1 MKKGNKTRLIF
12 WGIIW
17 IVVLALAGF
26 GYYSYLNGHGIKGE
40 VRHNLKPIVEKFN
53 NLKGLET
60 YKNAGIDINAEI
72 KDTQIVVSYKTSGA
86 TASFTFDYQNIAS
99 EKVLYMKYSTADEA
113 TANLIIK
120 SMIESVSIVNG
131 HTEGEVFNT
140 YKLEDFFNT
149 TILEGVQIKSVTNGN
164 EIYID
169 INKSVIDGLKNSG
182 NNENNNTENNTP
194 VTINDEDLNSLKNEL
209 TAQKESLIQ
218 KETVTLYI
226 TESDTE
232 YTIYIVDTKD
242 DNNNYTSVSNVIKTL
257 TNEETLSKFNANIKD
272 LNSNQQFENIKVTIN
287 KDVTSIEKLTVKN
300 NVTEIVITK

>member
-1 MKKGNKTRLIF
+1 MKKGNKTRLLF

-17 IVVLALAGF
+17 IVVLGLAGF

-60 YKNAGIDINAEI
+60 YKKAGIDISAEI
-72 KDTQIVVSYKTSGA
+72 KETQIVINYKTSGA

-131 HTEGEVFNT
+131 HTEGEVFNK

-149 TILEGVQIKSVTNGN
+149 TIIEGVQIKSVTNGN

-169 INKSVIDGLKNSG
+169 INKSIIDGIK
-182 NNENNNTENNTP
+182 NNENNTEN
-194 VTINDEDLNSLKNEL
+194 TIVSINEEDLNTLKNDL
-209 TAQKESLIQ
+209 TTQKEALIQ
-218 KETVTLYI
+218 KDTVTLYV
-226 TESDTE
+226 TENTKE
-232 YTIYIVDTKD
+232 YTIYIVDTNQN
-242 DNNNYTSVSNVIKTL
+242 NNNYISVSNIIKIL
-257 TNEETLSKFNANIKD
+257 TNEETLIKFNTNIKD
-272 LNSNQQFENIKVTIN
+272 LNSNQQFENIKITIN

>member
-232 YTIYIVDTKD
+232 YIIYIVDTKD

>member
-17 IVVLALAGF
+17 IVVLGLAGF

-53 NLKGLET
+53 NLKGLEG
-60 YKNAGIDINAEI
+60 YKKAGIDISAEI
-72 KDTQIVVSYKTSGA
+72 KETQIVVNYKTSGA

-149 TILEGVQIKSVTNGN
+149 TIIEGVQIKSVTNGN

-169 INKSVIDGLKNSG
+169 INKSIIDGIK
-182 NNENNNTENNTP
+182 NNENNTEN
-194 VTINDEDLNSLKNEL
+194 TIVSINEKDLYTLKNDL
-209 TAQKESLIQ
+209 TTQQEALIQ
-218 KETVTLYI
+218 KDTVTLYV
-226 TESDTE
+226 TENDKE
-232 YTIYIVDTKD
+232 YTIYIVDTNQN
-242 DNNNYTSVSNVIKTL
+242 NNNYISVSNVIKIL
-257 TNEETLSKFNANIKD
+257 TNEETLIKFNTNIKD
-272 LNSNQQFENIKVTIN
+272 LNSNQQFENIKITIN

>member
-17 IVVLALAGF
+17 IVVLGLAGF

-53 NLKGLET
+53 NLKGLEA
-60 YKNAGIDINAEI
+60 YKKAGIDISAEI
-72 KDTQIVVSYKTSGA
+72 KETQIVVNYKTSGA

-169 INKSVIDGLKNSG
+169 INKSIIDGIK
-182 NNENNNTENNTP
+182 NNENNTEN
-194 VTINDEDLNSLKNEL
+194 TIVSINEEDLNTLKNDL
-209 TAQKESLIQ
+209 TTQKESLIQ
-218 KETVTLYI
+218 KDTVTLYV
-226 TESDTE
+226 TENDKE
-232 YTIYIVDTKD
+232 YTIYIVDTNQN
-242 DNNNYTSVSNVIKTL
+242 NNNYISVSNVIKIL
-257 TNEETLSKFNANIKD
+257 TNEETLIKFNTNIKD
-272 LNSNQQFENIKVTIN
+272 LNSNQQFENIKITIN

>member
-17 IVVLALAGF
+17 IVVLGLAGF

-53 NLKGLET
+53 NLKGLEA
-60 YKNAGIDINAEI
+60 YKKAGIDISAEI
-72 KDTQIVVSYKTSGA
+72 KETQIVVNYKTSGA

-169 INKSVIDGLKNSG
+169 INKSIIDGIK
-182 NNENNNTENNTP
+182 NNENNTEN
-194 VTINDEDLNSLKNEL
+194 TIVSINEEDLNTLKNDL
-209 TAQKESLIQ
+209 TTQKESLIQ
-218 KETVTLYI
+218 KDTVTLYV
-226 TESDTE
+226 TENTKE
-232 YTIYIVDTKD
+232 YTIYIVDTNQN
-242 DNNNYTSVSNVIKTL
+242 NNNYISVSNVIKIL
-257 TNEETLSKFNANIKD
+257 TNEETLIKFNTNIKD
-272 LNSNQQFENIKVTIN
+272 LNSNQQFENIKITIN
-287 KDVTSIEKLTVKN
+287 KDVTSIEKLTVKD
-300 NVTEIVITK
+300 NVTEIIITK

>member
-17 IVVLALAGF
+17 IVVLGLAGF

-53 NLKGLET
+53 NLKGLEA
-60 YKNAGIDINAEI
+60 YKKAGIDISAEI
-72 KDTQIVVSYKTSGA
+72 KETQIVVNYKTSGA

-149 TILEGVQIKSVTNGN
+149 TIIEGVQIKSVTNGN

-169 INKSVIDGLKNSG
+169 INKSIIDGIK
-182 NNENNNTENNTP
+182 NNENNTEN
-194 VTINDEDLNSLKNEL
+194 TIVSINEKDLYTLKNDL
-209 TAQKESLIQ
+209 TTQKEALIQ
-218 KETVTLYI
+218 KDTVTLYV
-226 TESDTE
+226 TENDKE
-232 YTIYIVDTKD
+232 YTIYIVDTNQN
-242 DNNNYTSVSNVIKTL
+242 NNNYISVSNVIKIL
-257 TNEETLSKFNANIKD
+257 TNEETLIKFNTNIKD
-272 LNSNQQFENIKVTIN
+272 LNSNQQFENIKITIN

>member
-1 MKKGNKTRLIF
+1 MKKGNKTRLLF

-17 IVVLALAGF
+17 IVVLGLAGF

-53 NLKGLET
+53 NLKGLEG
-60 YKNAGIDINAEI
+60 YKKAGIDISAEI
-72 KDTQIVVSYKTSGA
+72 KETQIVVNYKTSGA

-131 HTEGEVFNT
+131 HTEGEVFNK

-149 TILEGVQIKSVTNGN
+149 TIIEGVQIKSVTNGN

-169 INKSVIDGLKNSG
+169 INKSIIDGIK
-182 NNENNNTENNTP
+182 NNENNTEN
-194 VTINDEDLNSLKNEL
+194 TIVSINEEDLNTLKNDL
-209 TAQKESLIQ
+209 TTQKEALIQ
-218 KETVTLYI
+218 KDTVTLYV
-226 TESDTE
+226 TENTKE
-232 YTIYIVDTKD
+232 YTIYIVDTNQN
-242 DNNNYTSVSNVIKTL
+242 NNNYISVSNIIKIL
-257 TNEETLSKFNANIKD
+257 TNEETLIKFNTNIKD
-272 LNSNQQFENIKVTIN
+272 LNSNQQFENIKITIN

>member
-17 IVVLALAGF
+17 IIALALAGF

-53 NLKGLET
+53 NLKGLEA
-60 YKNAGIDINAEI
+60 YKKAGIDISAEI
-72 KDTQIVVSYKTSGA
+72 KETQIVVNYKTSGA

-113 TANLIIK
+113 TANVIIK

-131 HTEGEVFNT
+131 HTEGEVFNR

-169 INKSVIDGLKNSG
+169 INKSIIDGIK
-182 NNENNNTENNTP
+182 NNENNTEN
-194 VTINDEDLNSLKNEL
+194 TIVSINEEDLNTLKNDL
-209 TAQKESLIQ
+209 TTQKESLIQ
-218 KETVTLYI
+218 KDTVTLYV
-226 TESDTE
+226 TENTKE
-232 YTIYIVDTKD
+232 YTIYIVDTNQN
-242 DNNNYTSVSNVIKTL
+242 NNNYISVSNVIKIL
-257 TNEETLSKFNANIKD
+257 TNEETLIKFNTNIKD
-272 LNSNQQFENIKVTIN
+272 LNSNQQFENIKITIN

>member
-17 IVVLALAGF
+17 IVVLGLAGF

-53 NLKGLET
+53 NLKGLEG
-60 YKNAGIDINAEI
+60 YKKAGIDISAEI
-72 KDTQIVVSYKTSGA
+72 KETQIVVNYKTSGA

-169 INKSVIDGLKNSG
+169 INKSIIDGIK
-182 NNENNNTENNTP
+182 NNENNTEN
-194 VTINDEDLNSLKNEL
+194 TIVSINEEDLNTLKNDL
-209 TAQKESLIQ
+209 TTQKESLIQ
-218 KETVTLYI
+218 KDTVTLYV
-226 TESDTE
+226 TENDKE
-232 YTIYIVDTKD
+232 YTIYIVDTNQN
-242 DNNNYTSVSNVIKTL
+242 NNNYISVSNVIKIL
-257 TNEETLSKFNANIKD
+257 TNEETLIKFNTNIKD
-272 LNSNQQFENIKVTIN
+272 LNSNQQFENIKITIN

>member
-17 IVVLALAGF
+17 IVVLGLAGF

-53 NLKGLET
+53 NLKGLEA
-60 YKNAGIDINAEI
+60 YKKAGIDISAEI
-72 KDTQIVVSYKTSGA
+72 KETQIVVNYKTSGA

-169 INKSVIDGLKNSG
+169 INKSIIDGIK
-182 NNENNNTENNTP
+182 NNENNTENKI
-194 VTINDEDLNSLKNEL
+194 VSINEEDLNTLKNDL
-209 TAQKESLIQ
+209 TTQKESLIQ
-218 KETVTLYI
+218 KDTVTLYV
-226 TESDTE
+226 TENTKE
-232 YTIYIVDTKD
+232 YTIYIVDTNQN
-242 DNNNYTSVSNVIKTL
+242 NNNYISVSNVIKIL
-257 TNEETLSKFNANIKD
+257 TNEETLIKFNTNIKD
-272 LNSNQQFENIKVTIN
+272 LNSNQQFENIKITIN

>member
-17 IVVLALAGF
+17 IVVLGLAGF

-60 YKNAGIDINAEI
+60 YKKAGIDISAEI
-72 KDTQIVVSYKTSGA
+72 KETQIVVNYKTSGA

-113 TANLIIK
+113 TANVIIK

-149 TILEGVQIKSVTNGN
+149 TIIEGVQIKSVTNGN

-169 INKSVIDGLKNSG
+169 INKSIIDGIK
-182 NNENNNTENNTP
+182 NNENNTEN
-194 VTINDEDLNSLKNEL
+194 TIISINEEDLNTLKNDL
-209 TAQKESLIQ
+209 TTQKEALIQ
-218 KETVTLYI
+218 KDTVTLYV
-226 TESDTE
+226 TENDKE
-232 YTIYIVDTKD
+232 YKIYIVDTNQN
-242 DNNNYTSVSNVIKTL
+242 NNNYISVSNVIKIL
-257 TNEETLSKFNANIKD
+257 TNEETLIKFNTNIKD
-272 LNSNQQFENIKVTIN
+272 LNSNQQFENIKITIN

>member
-17 IVVLALAGF
+17 IVVLGLAGF

-53 NLKGLET
+53 NLKGLEA
-60 YKNAGIDINAEI
+60 YKKAGIDISAEI
-72 KDTQIVVSYKTSGA
+72 KETQIVVNYKTSGA

-149 TILEGVQIKSVTNGN
+149 TIIEGVQIKSVTNGN

-169 INKSVIDGLKNSG
+169 INKSIIDGIK
-182 NNENNNTENNTP
+182 NNENNTEN
-194 VTINDEDLNSLKNEL
+194 TIVSINEEDLNTLKNDL
-209 TAQKESLIQ
+209 TTQKESLIQ
-218 KETVTLYI
+218 KDTVTLYV
-226 TESDTE
+226 TENDKE
-232 YTIYIVDTKD
+232 YTIYIVDTNQN
-242 DNNNYTSVSNVIKTL
+242 NNNYISVSNVIKIL
-257 TNEETLSKFNANIKD
+257 TNEETLIKFNTNIKD
-272 LNSNQQFENIKVTIN
+272 LNSNQQFENIKITIN

>member
-17 IVVLALAGF
+17 IVVLGLAGF

-53 NLKGLET
+53 NLKGLEA
-60 YKNAGIDINAEI
+60 YKKAGIDISAEI
-72 KDTQIVVSYKTSGA
+72 KETQIVVNYKTSGA

-149 TILEGVQIKSVTNGN
+149 TIIEGVQIKSVTNGN

-169 INKSVIDGLKNSG
+169 INKSVIDGIK
-182 NNENNNTENNTP
+182 NNENNTEN
-194 VTINDEDLNSLKNEL
+194 TIVSINEKDLYTLKNDL
-209 TAQKESLIQ
+209 TTQKEALIQ
-218 KETVTLYI
+218 KDTVTLYV
-226 TESDTE
+226 TENDKE
-232 YTIYIVDTKD
+232 YTIYIVDTNQN
-242 DNNNYTSVSNVIKTL
+242 NNNYISVSNVIKIL
-257 TNEETLSKFNANIKD
+257 TNEETLIKFNTNIKD
-272 LNSNQQFENIKVTIN
+272 LNSNQQFENIKITIN
-287 KDVTSIEKLTVKN
+287 KDVTSIEKLIVKN

>member
-17 IVVLALAGF
+17 IVVLGLAGF

-53 NLKGLET
+53 NLKGLEG
-60 YKNAGIDINAEI
+60 YKKAGIDISAEI
-72 KDTQIVVSYKTSGA
+72 KETQIVVNYKTSGA

-169 INKSVIDGLKNSG
+169 INKSIIDGIK
-182 NNENNNTENNTP
+182 NNENNTEN
-194 VTINDEDLNSLKNEL
+194 TIVSINEEDLNTLKNDL
-209 TAQKESLIQ
+209 TTQKESLIQ
-218 KETVTLYI
+218 KDTVTLYV
-226 TESDTE
+226 TENTKE
-232 YTIYIVDTKD
+232 YTIYIVDTNQN
-242 DNNNYTSVSNVIKTL
+242 NNNYISVSNVIKIL
-257 TNEETLSKFNANIKD
+257 TNEETLIKFNTNIKD
-272 LNSNQQFENIKVTIN
+272 LNSNQQFENIKITIN

>member
-17 IVVLALAGF
+17 IIVLALAGF
-26 GYYSYLNGHGIKGE
+26 GYYSFLNGHGIKGE
-40 VRHNLKPIVEKFN
+40 VRYNLKPIVEKFN
-53 NLKGLET
+53 SLKGLET
-60 YKNAGIDINAEI
+60 YKNAGIDISASI
-72 KDTQIVVSYKTSGA
+72 KDTQIIVNYKTSGA

-131 HTEGEVFNT
+131 HKEGEVFDK

-169 INKSVIDGLKNSG
+169 INKSIIDGLKNS
-182 NNENNNTENNTP
+182 NNNQENTNTTITE
-194 VTINDEDLNSLKNEL
+194 EDLTSLKNEL
-209 TAQKESLIQ
+209 TIQKESLIQ
-218 KETVTLYI
+218 KDTVTLYV
-226 TESDTE
+226 TENDKE
-232 YTIYIVDTKD
+232 YTIYIVDTNQK
-242 DNNNYTSVSNVIKTL
+242 NNNYASVSNVIKTL
-257 TNEETLSKFNANIKD
+257 TNEETLLNFNTNIRD

-287 KDVTSIEKLTVKN
+287 KDVTSIEKLTVKD
-300 NVTEIVITK
+300 NVTEIIITK

>member
-53 NLKGLET
+53 NLKGLEA
-60 YKNAGIDINAEI
+60 YKKAGIDISAEI
-72 KDTQIVVSYKTSGA
+72 KETQIVVNYKTSGA

-169 INKSVIDGLKNSG
+169 INKSIIDGIK
-182 NNENNNTENNTP
+182 NNENNTEN
-194 VTINDEDLNSLKNEL
+194 TIVSINEEDLNTLKNDL
-209 TAQKESLIQ
+209 TTQKESLIQ
-218 KETVTLYI
+218 KDTVTLYV
-226 TESDTE
+226 TENTKE
-232 YTIYIVDTKD
+232 YTIYIVDTNQN
-242 DNNNYTSVSNVIKTL
+242 NNNYISVSNVIKIL
-257 TNEETLSKFNANIKD
+257 TNEETLIKFNTNIKD
-272 LNSNQQFENIKVTIN
+272 LNSNQQFENIKITIN

>member
-1 MKKGNKTRLIF
+1 MKKGNKTRLLF

-17 IVVLALAGF
+17 IVVLGLAGF

-60 YKNAGIDINAEI
+60 YKKAGIDISAEI
-72 KDTQIVVSYKTSGA
+72 KETQIVVNYKTSGA

-131 HTEGEVFNT
+131 HTEGEVFNK

-149 TILEGVQIKSVTNGN
+149 TIIEGVQIKSVTNGN

-169 INKSVIDGLKNSG
+169 INKSIIDGIK
-182 NNENNNTENNTP
+182 NNENNTEN
-194 VTINDEDLNSLKNEL
+194 TIVSINEEDLNTLKNDL
-209 TAQKESLIQ
+209 TTQKEALIQ
-218 KETVTLYI
+218 KDTVTLYV
-226 TESDTE
+226 TENTKE
-232 YTIYIVDTKD
+232 YTIYIVDTNQN
-242 DNNNYTSVSNVIKTL
+242 NNNYISVSNVIKIL
-257 TNEETLSKFNANIKD
+257 TNEETLIKFNTNIKD
-272 LNSNQQFENIKVTIN
+272 LNSNQQFENIKITIN

>member
-99 EKVLYMKYSTADEA
+99 EKVLYMKYSIADEA

-182 NNENNNTENNTP
+182 NNENNNTDNNTP

-218 KETVTLYI
+218 KETVTLYV
-226 TESDTE
+226 TETDTE
-232 YTIYIVDTKD
+232 YAIYIVDTKD
-242 DNNNYTSVSNVIKTL
+242 DNNNYTSVSNVIKIL

>member
-17 IVVLALAGF
+17 IVVLSLAGF

-53 NLKGLET
+53 NLKGLEA
-60 YKNAGIDINAEI
+60 YKKAGIDISAEI
-72 KDTQIVVSYKTSGA
+72 KETQIVVNYKTSGA

-169 INKSVIDGLKNSG
+169 INKSIIDGIK
-182 NNENNNTENNTP
+182 NNENNTEN
-194 VTINDEDLNSLKNEL
+194 TIVSINEEDLNTLKNDL
-209 TAQKESLIQ
+209 TTQKEALIQ
-218 KETVTLYI
+218 KDTVTLYV
-226 TESDTE
+226 TENTKE
-232 YTIYIVDTKD
+232 YTIYIVDTNQN
-242 DNNNYTSVSNVIKTL
+242 NNNYISVSNVIKIL
-257 TNEETLSKFNANIKD
+257 TNEETLIKFNTNIKD
-272 LNSNQQFENIKVTIN
+272 LNSNQQFENIKITIN

>member
-1 MKKGNKTRLIF
+1 MKKGNKTRLLF

-17 IVVLALAGF
+17 IVVLGLAGF

-53 NLKGLET
+53 NLKGLEG
-60 YKNAGIDINAEI
+60 YKKAGIDISAEI
-72 KDTQIVVSYKTSGA
+72 KETQIVVNYKTSGA

-169 INKSVIDGLKNSG
+169 INKSIIDGIK
-182 NNENNNTENNTP
+182 NNENNTEN
-194 VTINDEDLNSLKNEL
+194 TIVSINEEDLNTLKNDL
-209 TAQKESLIQ
+209 TTQKEALIQ
-218 KETVTLYI
+218 KDTVTLYV
-226 TESDTE
+226 TENTKE
-232 YTIYIVDTKD
+232 YTIYIVDTNQN
-242 DNNNYTSVSNVIKTL
+242 NNNYILVSNVIKIL
-257 TNEETLSKFNANIKD
+257 TNEETLIKFNTNIKD
-272 LNSNQQFENIKVTIN
+272 LNSNQQFENIKITIN

>member
-1 MKKGNKTRLIF
+1 MKKGNKTRLLF

-17 IVVLALAGF
+17 IVVLGLAGF

-53 NLKGLET
+53 NLKGLEA
-60 YKNAGIDINAEI
+60 YKKAGIDISAEI
-72 KDTQIVVSYKTSGA
+72 KETQIVINYKTSGA

-149 TILEGVQIKSVTNGN
+149 TIIEGVQIKSVTNGN

-169 INKSVIDGLKNSG
+169 INKSIIDGIK
-182 NNENNNTENNTP
+182 NNENNTEN
-194 VTINDEDLNSLKNEL
+194 TIVSINEEDLNTLKNDL
-209 TAQKESLIQ
+209 TTQKEALIQ
-218 KETVTLYI
+218 KDTVTLYV
-226 TESDTE
+226 TENTKE
-232 YTIYIVDTKD
+232 YTIYIVDTNQN
-242 DNNNYTSVSNVIKTL
+242 NNNYISVSNVIKIL
-257 TNEETLSKFNANIKD
+257 TNEETLIKFNTNIKD
-272 LNSNQQFENIKVTIN
+272 LNSNQQFENIKITIN

>member
-17 IVVLALAGF
+17 IVVLGLAVF

-40 VRHNLKPIVEKFN
+40 VRYNLKPIVEKFN
-53 NLKGLET
+53 NLKGLEA
-60 YKNAGIDINAEI
+60 YKKAGIDISAEI
-72 KDTQIVVSYKTSGA
+72 KETQIVINYKTSGA

-131 HTEGEVFNT
+131 HTEGEVFNK

-149 TILEGVQIKSVTNGN
+149 TIIEGVQIKSVTNGN

-169 INKSVIDGLKNSG
+169 INKSIIDGIK
-182 NNENNNTENNTP
+182 NNENNTEN
-194 VTINDEDLNSLKNEL
+194 TIVSINEEDLNTLKNDL
-209 TAQKESLIQ
+209 TTQKEALIQ
-218 KETVTLYI
+218 KDTVTLYV
-226 TESDTE
+226 TENTKE
-232 YTIYIVDTKD
+232 YTIYIVDTNQN
-242 DNNNYTSVSNVIKTL
+242 NNNYISVSNVIKIL
-257 TNEETLSKFNANIKD
+257 TNEETLIKFNTNIKD
-272 LNSNQQFENIKVTIN
+272 LNSNQQFENIKITIN

>member
-17 IVVLALAGF
+17 IVVLGLAGF

-60 YKNAGIDINAEI
+60 YKKAGIDISAEI
-72 KDTQIVVSYKTSGA
+72 KETQIVVNYKTSGA

-113 TANLIIK
+113 TANVIIK

-169 INKSVIDGLKNSG
+169 INKSIIDGIK
-182 NNENNNTENNTP
+182 NNENNTEN
-194 VTINDEDLNSLKNEL
+194 TIVSINEEDLNTLKNDL
-209 TAQKESLIQ
+209 TTQKESLIQ
-218 KETVTLYI
+218 KDTVTLYV
-226 TESDTE
+226 TENTKE
-232 YTIYIVDTKD
+232 YTIYIVDTNQN
-242 DNNNYTSVSNVIKTL
+242 NNNYISVSNVIKIL
-257 TNEETLSKFNANIKD
+257 TNEETLIKFNTNIKD
-272 LNSNQQFENIKVTIN
+272 LNSNQQFENIKITIN

>member
-17 IVVLALAGF
+17 IVVLGLAGF

-53 NLKGLET
+53 NLKGLEA
-60 YKNAGIDINAEI
+60 YKKAGIDISAEI
-72 KDTQIVVSYKTSGA
+72 KETQIVVNYKTSGA

-169 INKSVIDGLKNSG
+169 INKSIIDGIK
-182 NNENNNTENNTP
+182 NNENNTEN
-194 VTINDEDLNSLKNEL
+194 TIVSINEEDLNTLKNDL
-209 TAQKESLIQ
+209 TTQKESLIQ
-218 KETVTLYI
+218 KDTVTLYV
-226 TESDTE
+226 TENTKE
-232 YTIYIVDTKD
+232 YTIYIVDTNQN
-242 DNNNYTSVSNVIKTL
+242 NNNYISVSNVIKIL
-257 TNEETLSKFNANIKD
+257 TNEETLIKFNTNIKD
-272 LNSNQQFENIKVTIN
+272 LNSNQQFENIKITIN
-287 KDVTSIEKLTVKN
+287 KDVTAIEKLTVKN

>member
-17 IVVLALAGF
+17 IVVLSLAGF

-53 NLKGLET
+53 NLKGLEA
-60 YKNAGIDINAEI
+60 YKKAGIDISAEI
-72 KDTQIVVSYKTSGA
+72 KETQIVVNYKTSGA

-131 HTEGEVFNT
+131 HTEGEVFNR

-169 INKSVIDGLKNSG
+169 INKSIIDGIK
-182 NNENNNTENNTP
+182 NNENNTEN
-194 VTINDEDLNSLKNEL
+194 TIVSINEEDLNTLKNDL
-209 TAQKESLIQ
+209 TTQKESLIQ
-218 KETVTLYI
+218 KDTITLYV
-226 TESDTE
+226 TENTKE
-232 YTIYIVDTKD
+232 YTIYIVDTNQN
-242 DNNNYTSVSNVIKTL
+242 NNNYISVSNVIKIL
-257 TNEETLSKFNANIKD
+257 TNEETLIKFNTNIKD
-272 LNSNQQFENIKVTIN
+272 LNSNQQFENIKITIN

>member
-1 MKKGNKTRLIF
+1 MKKGNKTRLLF

-53 NLKGLET
+53 NLKGLEA
-60 YKNAGIDINAEI
+60 YKKAGIDISAEI
-72 KDTQIVVSYKTSGA
+72 KETQIVVNYKTSGA

-99 EKVLYMKYSTADEA
+99 EKVLYMKYSTADES

-149 TILEGVQIKSVTNGN
+149 TIIEGVQIKSVTNGN

-169 INKSVIDGLKNSG
+169 INKSVIDGIK
-182 NNENNNTENNTP
+182 NNENNTEN
-194 VTINDEDLNSLKNEL
+194 TIVSINEEDLNTLKNDL
-209 TAQKESLIQ
+209 TTQKEALIQ
-218 KETVTLYI
+218 KDTVTLYV
-226 TESDTE
+226 TENDKE
-232 YTIYIVDTKD
+232 YTIYIVDTNQN
-242 DNNNYTSVSNVIKTL
+242 NNNYISVSNVIKIL
-257 TNEETLSKFNANIKD
+257 TNEETLIKFNTNIKD
-272 LNSNQQFENIKVTIN
+272 LNSNQQFENIKITIN

-300 NVTEIVITK
+300 NVTEIIITK

>member
-1 MKKGNKTRLIF
+1 MKKGNKTRLLF

-17 IVVLALAGF
+17 IVVLGLAGF

-53 NLKGLET
+53 NLKGLEG
-60 YKNAGIDINAEI
+60 YKKAGIDISAEI
-72 KDTQIVVSYKTSGA
+72 KETQIVVNYKTSGA

-169 INKSVIDGLKNSG
+169 INKSIIDGIK
-182 NNENNNTENNTP
+182 NNENNTEN
-194 VTINDEDLNSLKNEL
+194 TIVSINEEDLNTLKNDL
-209 TAQKESLIQ
+209 TTQKESLIQ
-218 KETVTLYI
+218 KDTVTLYV
-226 TESDTE
+226 TENTKE
-232 YTIYIVDTKD
+232 YTIYIVDTNQN
-242 DNNNYTSVSNVIKTL
+242 NNNYISVSNVIKIL
-257 TNEETLSKFNANIKD
+257 TNEETLIKFNTNIKD
-272 LNSNQQFENIKVTIN
+272 LNSNQQFENIKITIN

>member
-17 IVVLALAGF
+17 IVVLGLAGF

-53 NLKGLET
+53 NLKGLEA
-60 YKNAGIDINAEI
+60 YKKAGIDISAEI
-72 KDTQIVVSYKTSGA
+72 KETQIVVNYKTSGA

-131 HTEGEVFNT
+131 HTEGEVFNR

-169 INKSVIDGLKNSG
+169 INKSIIDGIK
-182 NNENNNTENNTP
+182 NNENNTEN
-194 VTINDEDLNSLKNEL
+194 TIVSINEEDLNTLKNDL
-209 TAQKESLIQ
+209 TTQKEALIQ
-218 KETVTLYI
+218 KDTVTLYV
-226 TESDTE
+226 TENTKE
-232 YTIYIVDTKD
+232 YTIYIVDTNQN
-242 DNNNYTSVSNVIKTL
+242 NNNYISVSNVIKIL
-257 TNEETLSKFNANIKD
+257 TNEETLIKFNTNIKD
-272 LNSNQQFENIKVTIN
+272 LNSNQQFENIKITIN

>member
-17 IVVLALAGF
+17 IVVLSLAGF

-53 NLKGLET
+53 NLKGLEA
-60 YKNAGIDINAEI
+60 YKKAGIDISAEI
-72 KDTQIVVSYKTSGA
+72 KETQIVVNYKTSGA

-169 INKSVIDGLKNSG
+169 INKSIIDGIK
-182 NNENNNTENNTP
+182 NNENNTEN
-194 VTINDEDLNSLKNEL
+194 TIVSINEEDLNTLKNDL
-209 TAQKESLIQ
+209 TTQKESLIQ
-218 KETVTLYI
+218 KDTITLYV
-226 TESDTE
+226 TENTKE
-232 YTIYIVDTKD
+232 YTIYIVDTNQN
-242 DNNNYTSVSNVIKTL
+242 NNNYISVSNVIKIL
-257 TNEETLSKFNANIKD
+257 TNEETLIKFNTNIKD
-272 LNSNQQFENIKVTIN
+272 LNSNQQFENIKITIN

>member
-17 IVVLALAGF
+17 IVVLSLAGF

-53 NLKGLET
+53 NLKGLEA
-60 YKNAGIDINAEI
+60 YKKAGIDISAEI
-72 KDTQIVVSYKTSGA
+72 KETQIVVNYKTSGA

-169 INKSVIDGLKNSG
+169 INKSIIDGIK
-182 NNENNNTENNTP
+182 NNENNTEN
-194 VTINDEDLNSLKNEL
+194 TIVSINEEDLNTLKNDL
-209 TAQKESLIQ
+209 TTQKESLIQ
-218 KETVTLYI
+218 KDTVTLYV
-226 TESDTE
+226 TENTKE
-232 YTIYIVDTKD
+232 YTIYIVDTNQN
-242 DNNNYTSVSNVIKTL
+242 NNNYISVSNVIKIL
-257 TNEETLSKFNANIKD
+257 TNEETLIKFNTNIKD
-272 LNSNQQFENIKVTIN
+272 LNSNQQFENIKITIN

>member
-1 MKKGNKTRLIF
+1 MKKGNKTRLLF

-17 IVVLALAGF
+17 IVVLGLAGF

-53 NLKGLET
+53 NLKGLEG
-60 YKNAGIDINAEI
+60 YKKAGIDISAEI
-72 KDTQIVVSYKTSGA
+72 KETQIVVNYKTSGA

-113 TANLIIK
+113 TANVIIK

-149 TILEGVQIKSVTNGN
+149 TIIEGVQIKSVTNGN

-169 INKSVIDGLKNSG
+169 INKSIIDGIK
-182 NNENNNTENNTP
+182 NNENNTEN
-194 VTINDEDLNSLKNEL
+194 TIISINEEDLNTLKNDL
-209 TAQKESLIQ
+209 TTQKEALIQ
-218 KETVTLYI
+218 KDTVTLYV
-226 TESDTE
+226 TENDKE
-232 YTIYIVDTKD
+232 YKIYIVDTNQN
-242 DNNNYTSVSNVIKTL
+242 NNNYISVSNVIKIL
-257 TNEETLSKFNANIKD
+257 TNEETLIKFNTNIKD
-272 LNSNQQFENIKVTIN
+272 LNSNQQFENIKITIN

>member
-1 MKKGNKTRLIF
+1 MKKGNKTRLLF

-17 IVVLALAGF
+17 IVVLGLAGF

-40 VRHNLKPIVEKFN
+40 ARHNLKPIVEKFN
-53 NLKGLET
+53 NLKGLEA
-60 YKNAGIDINAEI
+60 YKKAGIDISAEI
-72 KDTQIVVSYKTSGA
+72 KETQIVVNYKTSGA

-113 TANLIIK
+113 TANVIIK

-169 INKSVIDGLKNSG
+169 INKSIIDGIK
-182 NNENNNTENNTP
+182 NNENNTEN
-194 VTINDEDLNSLKNEL
+194 TIVSINEEDLNTLKNDL
-209 TAQKESLIQ
+209 TTQKESLIQ
-218 KETVTLYI
+218 KDTVTLYV
-226 TESDTE
+226 TENTKE
-232 YTIYIVDTKD
+232 YTIYIVDTNQN
-242 DNNNYTSVSNVIKTL
+242 NNNYISVSNIIKIL
-257 TNEETLSKFNANIKD
+257 TNEETLIKFNTNIKD
-272 LNSNQQFENIKVTIN
+272 LNSNQQFENIKITIN

>member
-17 IVVLALAGF
+17 IVVLGLAGF

-53 NLKGLET
+53 NLKGLEA
-60 YKNAGIDINAEI
+60 YKKAGIDISAEI
-72 KDTQIVVSYKTSGA
+72 KETQIVVNYKTSGA

-99 EKVLYMKYSTADEA
+99 EKVLYMKYSTADES

-169 INKSVIDGLKNSG
+169 INKSIIDGIK
-182 NNENNNTENNTP
+182 NNENNTEN
-194 VTINDEDLNSLKNEL
+194 TIVSINEEDLNTLKNDL
-209 TAQKESLIQ
+209 TTQKESLIQ
-218 KETVTLYI
+218 KDTVTLYV
-226 TESDTE
+226 TENDKE
-232 YTIYIVDTKD
+232 YTIYIVDTNQN
-242 DNNNYTSVSNVIKTL
+242 NNNYISVSNVIKIL
-257 TNEETLSKFNANIKD
+257 TNEETLIKFNTNIKD
-272 LNSNQQFENIKVTIN
+272 LNSNQQFENIKITIN

-300 NVTEIVITK
+300 NVTEIIITK

>member
-1 MKKGNKTRLIF
+1 MKKGNKTRLLF
-12 WGIIW
+12 WGIIR
-17 IVVLALAGF
+17 IVVLGLAGF

-53 NLKGLET
+53 NLKGLEG
-60 YKNAGIDINAEI
+60 YKKAGIDISAEI
-72 KDTQIVVSYKTSGA
+72 KETQIVVNYKTSGA

-169 INKSVIDGLKNSG
+169 INKSIIDGIK
-182 NNENNNTENNTP
+182 NNENNTEN
-194 VTINDEDLNSLKNEL
+194 TIVSINEEDLNTLKNDL
-209 TAQKESLIQ
+209 TTQKEALIQ
-218 KETVTLYI
+218 KDTVTLYV
-226 TESDTE
+226 TENTKE
-232 YTIYIVDTKD
+232 YTIYIVDTNQN
-242 DNNNYTSVSNVIKTL
+242 NNNYISVSNVIKIL
-257 TNEETLSKFNANIKD
+257 TNEETLIKFNTNIKD
-272 LNSNQQFENIKVTIN
+272 LNSNQQFENIKITIN

>member
-72 KDTQIVVSYKTSGA
+72 KDTQIIVSYKTSGA
-86 TASFTFDYQNIAS
+86 TASFTFDYQNIAT

-131 HTEGEVFNT
+131 HQEGEVFNK

-164 EIYID
+164 EVYID
-169 INKSVIDGLKNSG
+169 INKSVIDGLKNS
-182 NNENNNTENNTP
+182 NNNQENTSTTITE
-194 VTINDEDLNSLKNEL
+194 EDLVSLKNEL

-218 KETVTLYI
+218 KDTVTLYV
-226 TESDTE
+226 TENDKE
-232 YTIYIVDTKD
+232 YAIYIVDTNEK
-242 DNNNYTSVSNVIKTL
+242 NNNYTSISNVIKTL
-257 TNEETLSKFNANIKD
+257 TNEETLLKFNTNIKD

-287 KDVTSIEKLTVKN
+287 KDVTSIEKLMVKE

>member
-17 IVVLALAGF
+17 IVVLGLAGF

-60 YKNAGIDINAEI
+60 YKKAGIDISAEI
-72 KDTQIVVSYKTSGA
+72 KETQIVVNYKTSGA

-169 INKSVIDGLKNSG
+169 INKSIIDGIK
-182 NNENNNTENNTP
+182 NNENNTEN
-194 VTINDEDLNSLKNEL
+194 TIVSINEEDLNTLKNDL
-209 TAQKESLIQ
+209 TTQKESLIQ
-218 KETVTLYI
+218 KDTVTLYV
-226 TESDTE
+226 TENTKE
-232 YTIYIVDTKD
+232 YTIYIVDTNQN
-242 DNNNYTSVSNVIKTL
+242 NNNYISVSNVIKIL
-257 TNEETLSKFNANIKD
+257 TNEETLIKFNTNIKD
-272 LNSNQQFENIKVTIN
+272 LNSNQQFENIKITIN